1 MWSVWTP
8 LSSWTIWCVNVQKV
22 CSLHRALILDSST
35 VGWKTEEDDRIM
47 ESIDVRAVFSP
58 KEMQLL
64 VVSTVGLLVLDA
76 KTGNTP
82 CTFLRHYL
90 FFII

>member
-1 MWSVWTP
+1 
-8 LSSWTIWCVNVQKV
+8 
-22 CSLHRALILDSST
+22 
-35 VGWKTEEDDRIM
+35 M
-47 ESIDVRAVFSP
+47 ESVDVRAVFFP

-64 VVSTVGLLVLDA
+64 VVLTVGLLVLDA

-82 CTFLRHYL
+82 RTFLCHYL

>member
-1 MWSVWTP
+1 
-8 LSSWTIWCVNVQKV
+8 
-22 CSLHRALILDSST
+22 
-35 VGWKTEEDDRIM
+35 M
-47 ESIDVRAVFSP
+47 ESVDVRAVFFP

-82 CTFLRHYL
+82 RTFLRHYL
-90 FFII
+90 FHLNFISEKECVISHSDSTV

>member
-1 MWSVWTP
+1 
-8 LSSWTIWCVNVQKV
+8 
-22 CSLHRALILDSST
+22 
-35 VGWKTEEDDRIM
+35 M

-82 CTFLRHYL
+82 RTFLRHYL

>member
-1 MWSVWTP
+1 
-8 LSSWTIWCVNVQKV
+8 
-22 CSLHRALILDSST
+22 
-35 VGWKTEEDDRIM
+35 M

-58 KEMQLL
+58 KEMQPL

-82 CTFLRHYL
+82 RTFPRHYL